1 MIAYRTIQHA
11 ALLALLAGGLSAG
24 HVHADRAEGEAAI
37 AEAAAR
43 WGAPLGTL
51 RRIVECESHFEPS
64 AVGDSGRSHGLVQL
78 NDRPTGLLGHFHAQ
92 GYGSAYNATEAADY
106 LARVSIGTW
115 ASEGVTL
122 GRWSCR

>member
-1 MIAYRTIQHA
+1 MANRIWTHA
-11 ALLALLAGGLSAG
+11 ALLTTLALGLGAG
-24 HVHADRAEGEAAI
+24 HVAADRAEGEAAI
-37 AEAAAR
+37 ADAAAR

-78 NDRPTGLLGHFHAQ
+78 NDRATGLLAHFHAQ

-115 ASEGVTL
+115 AREGVTL
-122 GRWSCR
+122 ERWSCH